1 LCIKVQDDNNA
12 QTETLVSSGADTT
25 MNANKKR
32 YRLGFLAVVLAI
44 AQSPTLGASPAGE
57 PATPPPNVI
66 YILADD
72 AGINNFGAYG
82 GKLIRTPNIDQL
94 AADGLRFTQ
103 HYAGSTLCAPSRSVL
118 MTGKHTGNTR
128 IRHNRD
134 LALLDDD
141 VTVAELFQQAGYTT
155 GMIGKWGLGEA
166 GSTGVPNRQGFDYF
180 FGYLNHANAHRYYP
194 EYLWRNDNRVD
205 YPNNLEQRNHYS
217 HDLIAEEA
225 LAFLERNQQRP
236 FFLYLAFT
244 IPHVDLDVPEDSLQ
258 AYRGKL
264 GEDERPLWA
273 ADYRRHPT
281 PKAALAGMISRMDT
295 DVGRVMAKLE
305 QLGLA
310 ENTLV
315 MFTSDNGPSAEGAA
329 PVEFFDSNGIF
340 RGGKRD
346 FYEGGIRMP
355 FIARWPAEIKPGRV
369 SDHVSG
375 FQDFL
380 PTMAQLLD
388 IDTPAGIDGISFLP
402 ELLAGQTPQQRHDY
416 LYWEL
421 ESKLPLNA
429 EKQAL
434 LQNPW
439 KLLRLKR
446 WLWWTEYELYRLD
459 TDPSEQHNLAEEY
472 PDKVAELAQLMD
484 NTHHR
489 NEDYPLRHYRE

>member
-1 LCIKVQDDNNA
+1 MS
-12 QTETLVSSGADTT
+12 TLLALSLTLAAGTATSS
-25 MNANKKR
+25 
-32 YRLGFLAVVLAI
+32 
-44 AQSPTLGASPAGE
+44 
-57 PATPPPNVI
+57 ATQPPNVI

-82 GKLIRTPNIDQL
+82 GQLIQTPNIDQL
-94 AADGLRFTQ
+94 AAGGLRFTQ

-134 LALLDDD
+134 LALLDED
-141 VTVAELFQQAGYTT
+141 VTVAELFKQAGYTT
-155 GMIGKWGLGEA
+155 GVIGKWGLGEPE
-166 GSTGVPNRQGFDYF
+166 STGVPNKQGFDYF
-180 FGYLNHANAHRYYP
+180 FGFLNHANAHRYYP
-194 EYLWRNDNRVD
+194 NYLWRNDHRVQ
-205 YPNNLEQRNHYS
+205 YPNNRKQRQHYS
-217 HDLIAEEA
+217 HDLIADEA
-225 LAFLERNQQRP
+225 LAFLERHQQQP

-264 GEDERPLWA
+264 GEDTKPLWA
-273 ADYRRHPT
+273 ADYRRHST
-281 PKAALAGMISRMDT
+281 PKAALAAMISRMDR

-310 ENTLV
+310 KNTLV
-315 MFTSDNGPSAEGAA
+315 MFASDNGPSAEGAA
-329 PVEFFDSNGIF
+329 PVEFFNSNGIY

-355 FIARWPAEIKPGRV
+355 FIAHWPAAIKPGSV

-380 PTMAQLLD
+380 PTMAQLLAVAA
-388 IDTPAGIDGISFLP
+388 PNNIDGISFLSVMTAK
-402 ELLAGQTPQQRHDY
+402 ELESKQQTPKQQQPRQHDY

-421 ESKLPLNA
+421 EGKLPLNA

-434 LQNPW
+434 LQMPW

-459 TDPSEQHNLAEEY
+459 TDPAEQHNLVAQY
-472 PDKVAELAQLMD
+472 PEKVAAMARLMD
-484 NTHHR
+484 QAHSLNS
-489 NEDYPLRHYRE
+489 DYPLRHYRE